1 MWRQKIISRSYIHTR
16 LQSLSLFL
24 LLLFLLCLSTSGCT
38 IPPDVKP
45 RLRHFFW
52 SLLRPERR
60 SVQGRKQKSTKKEE
74 KQRKRRSARTN
85 GKRREFWRACVS
97 QEHRVL
103 SHSPPHA
110 VCSTSLR
117 LSSPLPSRRF
127 ATSDSRFL
135 HFLLFFSP
143 HSFTF
148 FLLSLFYV
156 VDFFFSFFIFHV
168 SVELQHRH
176 KKCKGSKKVQKRK
189 KKKKTHMRVCTLRR
203 ATTHGWHH
211 CFRCSSHKIRT
222 APTTEIDE
230 CAFLL
235 FRTTSRSSFPDD
247 RVSICLCKSV
257 YYSLCVCVCFIR
269 RNCNAPPH
277 PSLRAHFKNNT
288 KKRNTLFFFSLLPCA
303 VFYPHFIFVVC
314 VFSLVFV
321 VYVRQKKKKNGKRER
336 RAQ

>member
-16 LQSLSLFL
+16 LQSLSLFF

-85 GKRREFWRACVS
+85 GKRREVWRACVS

-135 HFLLFFSP
+135 HFLLFFFLTHSP
-143 HSFTF
+143 FSFS
-148 FLLSLFYV
+148 LSLFYV
-156 VDFFFSFFIFHV
+156 VCFFFLPYFPC
-168 SVELQHRH
+168 QCWTAAPPQKMQRQQ
-176 KKCKGSKKVQKRK
+176 KGAKEEK
-189 KKKKTHMRVCTLRR
+189 KKKDAYACLHLTTCNDARLAPLLPLLFTQDKNSTDDGNRRVC
-203 ATTHGWHH
+203 
-211 CFRCSSHKIRT
+211 FPSISHNFAIRLSRW
-222 APTTEIDE
+222 PSEYM
-230 CAFLL
+230 LVWVRVL
-235 FRTTSRSSFPDD
+235 FT
-247 RVSICLCKSV
+247 V
-257 YYSLCVCVCFIR
+257 CVCVCVLYT
-269 RNCNAPPH
+269 
-277 PSLRAHFKNNT
+277 SQL
-288 KKRNTLFFFSLLPCA
+288 
-303 VFYPHFIFVVC
+303 
-314 VFSLVFV
+314 
-321 VYVRQKKKKNGKRER
+321 
-336 RAQ
+336 

>member
-1 MWRQKIISRSYIHTR
+1 MMWRQKIISRSYIHTR
-16 LQSLSLFL
+16 LQSLSLFFF

-85 GKRREFWRACVS
+85 GKRREVWRACVS

-135 HFLLFFSP
+135 HFLLFFFSSLIHLFP
-143 HSFTF
+143 S
-148 FLLSLFYV
+148 LSLFYV
-156 VDFFFSFFIFHV
+156 VCFFF
-168 SVELQHRH
+168 L
-176 KKCKGSKKVQKRK
+176 
-189 KKKKTHMRVCTLRR
+189 
-203 ATTHGWHH
+203 
-211 CFRCSSHKIRT
+211 
-222 APTTEIDE
+222 PY
-230 CAFLL
+230 
-235 FRTTSRSSFPDD
+235 FP
-247 RVSICLCKSV
+247 CQC
-257 YYSLCVCVCFIR
+257 
-269 RNCNAPPH
+269 
-277 PSLRAHFKNNT
+277 
-288 KKRNTLFFFSLLPCA
+288 
-303 VFYPHFIFVVC
+303 
-314 VFSLVFV
+314 
-321 VYVRQKKKKNGKRER
+321 
-336 RAQ
+336 

>member
-16 LQSLSLFL
+16 LQSLSLFFF

-85 GKRREFWRACVS
+85 GKRREVWRACVS

-135 HFLLFFSP
+135 HFLLFFFSSLIHLFP
-143 HSFTF
+143 S
-148 FLLSLFYV
+148 LSLF
-156 VDFFFSFFIFHV
+156 F
-168 SVELQHRH
+168 
-176 KKCKGSKKVQKRK
+176 
-189 KKKKTHMRVCTLRR
+189 M
-203 ATTHGWHH
+203 
-211 CFRCSSHKIRT
+211 
-222 APTTEIDE
+222 
-230 CAFLL
+230 
-235 FRTTSRSSFPDD
+235 
-247 RVSICLCKSV
+247 
-257 YYSLCVCVCFIR
+257 
-269 RNCNAPPH
+269 
-277 PSLRAHFKNNT
+277 
-288 KKRNTLFFFSLLPCA
+288 
-303 VFYPHFIFVVC
+303 
-314 VFSLVFV
+314 
-321 VYVRQKKKKNGKRER
+321 
-336 RAQ
+336 

>member
-16 LQSLSLFL
+16 LQSLSLFF

-85 GKRREFWRACVS
+85 GKRREVWRACVS

-135 HFLLFFSP
+135 HFLLFFFP

-148 FLLSLFYV
+148 FLLSLSFLCSL
-156 VDFFFSFFIFHV
+156 FFFPSLFSM
-168 SVELQHRH
+168 SVLNCSTATKNAKAAKR
-176 KKCKGSKKVQKRK
+176 CKRGK
-189 KKKKTHMRVCTLRR
+189 KKKDAYACLHLTTCNDARLAPLLPLLFTQDKNSTDDGNRRVC
-203 ATTHGWHH
+203 
-211 CFRCSSHKIRT
+211 FPSISHNFAIR
-222 APTTEIDE
+222 
-230 CAFLL
+230 L
-235 FRTTSRSSFPDD
+235 SR
-247 RVSICLCKSV
+247 
-257 YYSLCVCVCFIR
+257 
-269 RNCNAPPH
+269 
-277 PSLRAHFKNNT
+277 
-288 KKRNTLFFFSLLPCA
+288 
-303 VFYPHFIFVVC
+303 
-314 VFSLVFV
+314 
-321 VYVRQKKKKNGKRER
+321 
-336 RAQ
+336 